1 MYFNGVPVGT
11 KKTSGTVK
19 DARDLDLYVGMA
31 HEKQFPWAYE
41 RQITKQFLSNMVF
54 SGRIDEVKIFDR
66 ALSPSDIY
74 SDYLLSKPEV
84 TKPLQYWVLPAGP
97 AQVDDFGAFYTKLK
111 CSPEWDGLWRVGKY
125 ADIVVA
131 FDDKPCRFVFWRG
144 TNYLPSLVSEP
155 GPAGIW
161 MSDQGPENYTDQ
173 CFEHMSDKMC
183 RYSHVRLIEN
193 TDARV
198 VVHWR
203 NASVGISYDW
213 MEVDENGWGLWT
225 DERSADG
232 SRTCL
237 HRHSRTN

>member
-74 SDYLLSKPEV
+74 SDYLLSEPEV

-111 CSPEWDGLWRVGKY
+111 CSPEWDALPLCVLARDQLSAQSGQRTG
-125 ADIVVA
+125 AG
-131 FDDKPCRFVFWRG
+131 R
-144 TNYLPSLVSEP
+144 YL
-155 GPAGIW
+155 
-161 MSDQGPENYTDQ
+161 
-173 CFEHMSDKMC
+173 
-183 RYSHVRLIEN
+183 
-193 TDARV
+193 
-198 VVHWR
+198 
-203 NASVGISYDW
+203 
-213 MEVDENGWGLWT
+213 DE
-225 DERSADG
+225 
-232 SRTCL
+232 
-237 HRHSRTN
+237 